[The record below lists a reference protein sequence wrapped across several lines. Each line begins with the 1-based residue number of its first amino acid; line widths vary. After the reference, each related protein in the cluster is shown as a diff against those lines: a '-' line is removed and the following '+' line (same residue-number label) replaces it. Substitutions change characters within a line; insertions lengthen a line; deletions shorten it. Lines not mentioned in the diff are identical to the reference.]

1 MRIKVYAGAIPA
13 ILYIYNEVETMT
25 PNTSLYICRGIPWN
39 SDYTHVRL
47 FESASAANTFILSKA
62 AYTKTQY
69 SYISP
74 SKQIRADGMADQY
87 RDCNYIA
94 WKNTGYSNKWFY
106 AFITDVTYLADNT
119 CLISFEYDIFQTW
132 FYDTTVNPSYVE
144 REHVDDDTI
153 GANTVPE
160 NVVMGDPV
168 NVSYSNTVLPHK
180 WYMYATQVFDELAQD
195 GFTWTDPGAKDNE
208 LSGYYKI
215 NLTDRTQANRV
226 VDLYTRKGKLESLI
240 AMFALTSE
248 SGTGSDYNFR
258 IASPAD
264 FGGYTPKNNKLFCY
278 PYNYL
283 TVVMAGSESVFRYEF
298 FSERSPVFQLRQP
311 KYAGGSSYIYP
322 VGYEQAVEGF
332 NSYAMEFAIPTG
344 AYPTASFGANAFQ
357 NYLVQYGP
365 QLAFGLIGQLVNVG
379 GAVASGNI
387 LDGVSTANAIGQNL
401 MDLRTHALN
410 SQTVTGTQSV
420 SQLVYDTQLVV
431 RLVAKQILPEY
442 AKIIDEYFTAF
453 GYKVCRIKAPNIT
466 GRPSWNYV
474 KTIGAQV
481 SGNIPEYAET
491 ALKAMLNNGVTF
503 WHTNDVGNYG
513 LDNSI

>member
-1 MRIKVYAGAIPA
+1 
-13 ILYIYNEVETMT
+13 MT

-47 FESASAANTFILSKA
+47 FENAGVANTYILSKA

-69 SYISP
+69 SYISH
-74 SKQIRADGMADQY
+74 SKQIRVDGMADQY

-119 CLISFEYDIFQTW
+119 CLISFDYDIFQTW
-132 FYDTTVNPSYVE
+132 FYDATVNPSYVE
-144 REHVDDDTI
+144 REHVNDDTI
-153 GANTVPE
+153 GVNTVPE

-168 NVSYSNTVLPHK
+168 NVASSNNYIPHK
-180 WYMYATQVFDELAQD
+180 WYMYATQVFDEITQA
-195 GFTWTDPGAKDNE
+195 GFSPIAPGATDNE
-208 LSGYYKI
+208 VSGYYKI
-215 NLTDRTQANRV
+215 PLTSREQASRL

-240 AMFALTSE
+240 SMFGLTDVDT
-248 SGTGSDYNFR
+248 SGIVNKTYTIS
-258 IASPAD
+258 SPDA
-264 FGGYTPKNNKLFCY
+264 FGDYTPKNNKLLCY

-283 TVVMAGSESVFRYEF
+283 TLVMAGSETIYRYEYF
-298 FSERSPVFQLRQP
+298 TDRTPIFKLYPP
-311 KYAGGSSYIYP
+311 KYAGGSSFIYP
-322 VGYEQAVEGF
+322 VNYQKEGAGTAAYMLE
-332 NSYAMEFAIPTG
+332 NSVPTG

-365 QLAFGLIGQLVNVG
+365 QLAFGLIGQVVNI
-379 GAVASGNI
+379 GAGVATGDAQKAVSA
-387 LDGVSTANAIGQNL
+387 GVAIGQDI
-401 MDLRTHALN
+401 MDLRTRSLN
-410 SQTVTGTQSV
+410 SQTVAGTQSV
-420 SQLVYDTQLVV
+420 AQLAYDTQLIIRIVS
-431 RLVAKQILPEY
+431 KQILPEY
-442 AKIIDEYFTAF
+442 ARIIDEYFTAF
-453 GYKVCRIKAPNIT
+453 GYKVCRIKTPNIT

-481 SGNIPEYAET
+481 GGNIPEYAET

-503 WHTNDVGNYG
+503 WHTNDVGNYS

>member
-1 MRIKVYAGAIPA
+1 MSPS
-13 ILYIYNEVETMT
+13 
-25 PNTSLYICRGIPWN
+25 TSLYICRGIPWN

-47 FESASAANTFILSKA
+47 FKNASAANTYIISKA

-69 SYISP
+69 SYISKA
-74 SKQIRADGMADQY
+74 KQIRVDGMADQY

-119 CLISFEYDIFQTW
+119 CLISFDYDIFQTW

-144 REHVDDDTI
+144 REHVNDDTI

-160 NVVMGDPV
+160 NVIMGDPV
-168 NVSYSNTVLPHK
+168 NVASSNNYIPHK
-180 WYMYATQVFDELAQD
+180 WYMYATQIFNELTQD
-195 GFTWTDPGAKDNE
+195 GFTAIAPGAENNE
-208 LSGYYKI
+208 VSGYYKI
-215 NLTDRTQANRV
+215 PLTDRAQANRV

-240 AMFALTSE
+240 SMFALTDE
-248 SGTGSDYNFR
+248 SSTASSQTYT
-258 IASPAD
+258 IASPIN
-264 FGGYTPKNNKLFCY
+264 FGGYVPKNNKLFCY

-283 TVVMAGSESVFRYEF
+283 TLVMAGSETPYRYEWF
-298 FSERSPVFQLRQP
+298 TDRVVGFRLKPP

-322 VGYEQAVEGF
+322 VGYEKEG
-332 NSYAMEFAIPTG
+332 STTSSFALEHSIPTG
-344 AYPTASFGANAFQ
+344 AYPTASFGANQFQ

-365 QLAFGLIGQLVNVG
+365 QLAVGLIGQVVNI
-379 GAVASGNI
+379 GANAATGNI
-387 LDGVSTANAIGQNL
+387 EGAISASVAIGQDI
-401 MDLRTHALN
+401 MDLRTHSLN
-410 SQTVTGTQSV
+410 SQTVAGTQSV
-420 SQLVYDTQLVV
+420 AQLAYDTQLIIRIVS
-431 RLVAKQILPEY
+431 KQILPEY
-442 AKIIDEYFTAF
+442 AQIIDEYFTAF

-503 WHTNDVGNYG
+503 WHTDDVGDYSLN
-513 LDNSI
+513 NSL

>member
-1 MRIKVYAGAIPA
+1 
-13 ILYIYNEVETMT
+13 MT
-25 PNTSLYICRGIPWN
+25 QNTSLYICRGIPWN
-39 SDYTHVRL
+39 SDYSHVRL

-69 SYISP
+69 SYISK
-74 SKQIRADGMADQY
+74 SKQIRVDGMADQY

-106 AFITDVTYLADNT
+106 GFITDVVYLADNT
-119 CLISFEYDIFQTW
+119 CLISFDYDIFQTW

-144 REHVDDDTI
+144 REHVNDDAI

-168 NVSYSNTVLPHK
+168 NVASSNNYIPHK
-180 WYMYATQVFDELAQD
+180 WYMYATQIFKELTQD
-195 GFTWTDPGAKDNE
+195 GFTAIVPGAQNNE
-208 LSGYYKI
+208 VSGYYKI
-215 NLTDRTQANRV
+215 PLTDRAQANRV
-226 VDLYTRKGKLESLI
+226 VELYTRKGKLESLI
-240 AMFALTSE
+240 SMFALTDE
-248 SGTGSDYNFR
+248 SSTASGQTYT
-258 IASPAD
+258 IATPVK
-264 FGGYTPKNNKLFCY
+264 FGNYVPKNNKLFCY

-283 TVVMAGSESVFRYEF
+283 TLVMAGSETPYRYEWF
-298 FSERSPVFQLRQP
+298 TDRVAGFRLKLP

-322 VGYEQAVEGF
+322 VGYEKEQSSSA
-332 NSYAMEFAIPTG
+332 SFALEHSIPTG
-344 AYPTASFGANAFQ
+344 AYPTASFGANQFQ

-365 QLAFGLIGQLVNVG
+365 QLALGLIGQVVNI
-379 GAVASGNI
+379 GASAATGNAGEAI
-387 LDGVSTANAIGQNL
+387 SAGVAIGQNI
-401 MDLRTHALN
+401 MDLRTHSLN
-410 SQTVTGTQSV
+410 SQTVAGTQSV
-420 SQLVYDTQLVV
+420 AQLAYDTQLIIRIVS
-431 RLVAKQILPEY
+431 KQILPEY
-442 AKIIDEYFTAF
+442 ARIIDEYFTAF

-503 WHTNDVGNYG
+503 WHTNDVGNYS
-513 LDNSI
+513 LNNNL

>member
-1 MRIKVYAGAIPA
+1 
-13 ILYIYNEVETMT
+13 MT

-47 FESASAANTFILSKA
+47 FENAGAANTYILSKA

-74 SKQIRADGMADQY
+74 SKQIRVDGMADQY

-119 CLISFEYDIFQTW
+119 CLISFDYDIFQTW

-144 REHVDDDTI
+144 REHVKDDTI

-168 NVSYSNTVLPHK
+168 NVASSNNYIPHK
-180 WYMYATQVFDELAQD
+180 WYMYATQIFDEITQD
-195 GFTWTDPGAKDNE
+195 GFSPIAPGATDNE
-208 LSGYYKI
+208 VSGYYKI
-215 NLTDRTQANRV
+215 PLTSRAQASRL

-240 AMFALTSE
+240 SMFALTDA
-248 SGTGSDYNFR
+248 SDTSSSSSYTISRPTAF
-258 IASPAD
+258 D
-264 FGGYTPKNNKLFCY
+264 GYTPKNNKLLCY
-278 PYNYL
+278 PYNYSTL
-283 TVVMAGSESVFRYEF
+283 VLAGSETPYRYEWF
-298 FSERSPVFQLRQP
+298 TDGVATFALKKP

-322 VGYEQAVEGF
+322 VGYQKESVSTAAFALE
-332 NSYAMEFAIPTG
+332 NSVPTG

-365 QLAFGLIGQLVNVG
+365 QLAFGLIGQVVNI
-379 GAVASGNI
+379 GAGVTTGNAQQAVSA
-387 LDGVSTANAIGQNL
+387 GVAIGQDI
-401 MDLRTHALN
+401 MDLRTRSLN
-410 SQTVTGTQSV
+410 SQTVAGTQSV
-420 SQLVYDTQLVV
+420 AQLAYDTQLIIRIVS
-431 RLVAKQILPEY
+431 KQILPEY
-442 AKIIDEYFTAF
+442 ARIIDEYFTAF
-453 GYKVCRIKAPNIT
+453 GYKICRIKAPNIT
-466 GRPSWNYV
+466 GRASWNYV

-503 WHTNDVGNYG
+503 WHTNDVGNYS

>member
-1 MRIKVYAGAIPA
+1 
-13 ILYIYNEVETMT
+13 MT

-39 SDYTHVRL
+39 SDYSHVRL
-47 FESASAANTFILSKA
+47 FVSANAANTYIISKA

-69 SYISP
+69 SYISK
-74 SKQIRADGMADQY
+74 SKQIRVDGMADQY

-106 AFITDVTYLADNT
+106 GFITDVVYLADNT

-144 REHVDDDTI
+144 REHVNDDTI

-168 NVSYSNTVLPHK
+168 NVASSNNYIPHK
-180 WYMYATQVFDELAQD
+180 WYMYATQVFDEITQA
-195 GFTWTDPGAKDNE
+195 GFAPIEPGATDNE
-208 LSGYYKI
+208 VSGYYKI
-215 NLTDRTQANRV
+215 PLTSRAQASRL

-240 AMFALTSE
+240 SMFALTDS
-248 SGTGSDYNFR
+248 SSASSSANYT
-258 IASPAD
+258 IARPTA
-264 FGGYTPKNNKLFCY
+264 FGDYTPKNNKLLCY
-278 PYNYL
+278 PYNYSTL
-283 TVVMAGSESVFRYEF
+283 VLAGSETPYRYEWF
-298 FSERSPVFQLRQP
+298 ADGVATFALKKP
-311 KYAGGSSYIYP
+311 KYAGGSSYVFP
-322 VGYEQAVEGF
+322 VGYQKESSATNAFALE
-332 NSYAMEFAIPTG
+332 NSVPTG

-365 QLAFGLIGQLVNVG
+365 QLAVGLIGQVVSIGASAATGNVDE
-379 GAVASGNI
+379 AISA
-387 LDGVSTANAIGQNL
+387 GVAIGQDI
-401 MDLRTHALN
+401 MDLRTHSLN
-410 SQTVTGTQSV
+410 SQTVAGTQSV
-420 SQLVYDTQLVV
+420 AQLAYDTQLIIRIVS
-431 RLVAKQILPEY
+431 KQILPEY
-442 AKIIDEYFTAF
+442 ARIIDEYFTAF

-503 WHTNDVGNYG
+503 WHTNDVGNYS
-513 LDNSI
+513 LNNSL

>member
-1 MRIKVYAGAIPA
+1 
-13 ILYIYNEVETMT
+13 MT

-47 FESASAANTFILSKA
+47 FENASAANTFILSKA

-69 SYISP
+69 SYISTA
-74 SKQIRADGMADQY
+74 KQIRVDGMADQY

-119 CLISFEYDIFQTW
+119 CLISFDYDIFQTW
-132 FYDTTVNPSYVE
+132 FYDTTINPSYIE

-168 NVSYSNTVLPHK
+168 NVASSNNYIPHK
-180 WYMYATQVFDELAQD
+180 WYMYATQVFDRLAEV
-195 GFTWTDPGAKDNE
+195 TSWTEPGAAGNE
-208 LSGYYKI
+208 VSGYYKL
-215 NLTDRTQANRV
+215 NLTSREQAQQIV
-226 VDLYTRKGKLESLI
+226 KLYTQKGMLESLI
-240 AMFALTSE
+240 SMFGLTDVDT
-248 SGTGSDYNFR
+248 SGTIDKTYTIS
-258 IASPAD
+258 SPD
-264 FGGYTPKNNKLFCY
+264 KFGDYTPKNNKLLCY

-283 TVVMAGSESVFRYEF
+283 TLVMAGSETIYRYEYF
-298 FSERSPVFQLRQP
+298 TDRTPGFKLYPP
-311 KYAGGSSYIYP
+311 KYAGGSSFIYP
-322 VGYEQAVEGF
+322 VNYQKEGAGLAAFRLENAV
-332 NSYAMEFAIPTG
+332 PTG

-365 QLAFGLIGQLVNVG
+365 QLAVGLIGQVVQIASAIPNIETAGEAVTA
-379 GAVASGNI
+379 GASI
-387 LDGVSTANAIGQNL
+387 ANSVL
-401 MDLRTHALN
+401 DLRTRSLN
-410 SQTVTGTQSV
+410 SQTVAGTQSV
-420 SQLVYDTQLVV
+420 AQLAYDTQLII
-431 RLVAKQILPEY
+431 RLVSKQILPEY

-466 GRPSWNYV
+466 GRPAWNYV

-503 WHTNDVGNYG
+503 WHTNDVGNY
-513 LDNSI
+513 S

>member
-1 MRIKVYAGAIPA
+1 
-13 ILYIYNEVETMT
+13 MT

-47 FESASAANTFILSKA
+47 FESASAANTYILSKA

-69 SYISP
+69 SYISH
-74 SKQIRADGMADQY
+74 SKQIRVDGMADQY

-119 CLISFEYDIFQTW
+119 CLISFDYDIFQTW

-144 REHVDDDTI
+144 REHVNDDTI

-160 NVVMGDPV
+160 SVVMGDPV
-168 NVSYSNTVLPHK
+168 NVASSNNYIPHK
-180 WYMYATQVFDELAQD
+180 WYMYATQVFDEITQA
-195 GFTWTDPGAKDNE
+195 GFSPIAPGATDNE
-208 LSGYYKI
+208 VSGYYKI
-215 NLTDRTQANRV
+215 PLTSRAQASRL

-240 AMFALTSE
+240 SMFALTDAS
-248 SGTGSDYNFR
+248 SASSSANYT
-258 IASPAD
+258 IARPTA
-264 FGGYTPKNNKLFCY
+264 FGEYTPKNNKLLCY
-278 PYNYL
+278 PYNYSTL
-283 TVVMAGSESVFRYEF
+283 VLAGSETPYRYEWF
-298 FSERSPVFQLRQP
+298 TDGVATFALKKP
-311 KYAGGSSYIYP
+311 KYAGGSSYVFP
-322 VGYEQAVEGF
+322 VGYQKESSTTNAFALE
-332 NSYAMEFAIPTG
+332 NSVPTG

-365 QLAFGLIGQLVNVG
+365 QLAFGLIGQVVNIG
-379 GAVASGNI
+379 TGIATGDAQHAVSA
-387 LDGVSTANAIGQNL
+387 GVAIGQDI
-401 MDLRTHALN
+401 MDLRTRSLN
-410 SQTVTGTQSV
+410 SQTVAGTQSV
-420 SQLVYDTQLVV
+420 AQLAYDTQLIIRIVS
-431 RLVAKQILPEY
+431 KQILPEY
-442 AKIIDEYFTAF
+442 ARIIDEYFTAF
-453 GYKVCRIKAPNIT
+453 GYKVCRIKTPNIT

-481 SGNIPEYAET
+481 GGNIPEYAET

-503 WHTNDVGNYG
+503 WHTNDVGNYS

>member
-1 MRIKVYAGAIPA
+1 
-13 ILYIYNEVETMT
+13 MT

-47 FESASAANTFILSKA
+47 FENASAANTFILSKA

-69 SYISP
+69 SYISTA
-74 SKQIRADGMADQY
+74 KQIRVDGMADQY

-119 CLISFEYDIFQTW
+119 CLISFDYDIFQTW
-132 FYDTTVNPSYVE
+132 FYDTTINPSYIE

-168 NVSYSNTVLPHK
+168 NVASSNNYIPHK
-180 WYMYATQVFDELAQD
+180 WYMYATQVFDRLAEV
-195 GFTWTDPGAKDNE
+195 TSWTEPGAAGNE
-208 LSGYYKI
+208 VSGYYKL
-215 NLTDRTQANRV
+215 NLTSREQAQQIV
-226 VDLYTRKGKLESLI
+226 KLYTQKGMLESLI
-240 AMFALTSE
+240 SMFGLTDVDT
-248 SGTGSDYNFR
+248 SGTIDKTYTIS
-258 IASPAD
+258 SPD
-264 FGGYTPKNNKLFCY
+264 KFGDYTPKNNKLLCY

-283 TVVMAGSESVFRYEF
+283 TLVMAGSETIYRYEYF
-298 FSERSPVFQLRQP
+298 TDRTPGFKLYPP
-311 KYAGGSSYIYP
+311 KYAGGSSFIYP
-322 VGYEQAVEGF
+322 VNYQKEGAGLAAFRLENAV
-332 NSYAMEFAIPTG
+332 PTG

-365 QLAFGLIGQLVNVG
+365 QLAVGLIGQVVQIASAIPNIETAGEAVTA
-379 GAVASGNI
+379 GASI
-387 LDGVSTANAIGQNL
+387 ANSVL
-401 MDLRTHALN
+401 DLRTRSLN
-410 SQTVTGTQSV
+410 SQTVAGTQSV
-420 SQLVYDTQLVV
+420 AQLAYDTQLII
-431 RLVAKQILPEY
+431 RLVSKQILPEY

-466 GRPSWNYV
+466 GRPAWNYV

-503 WHTNDVGNYG
+503 WHTNDVGNYS

>member
-1 MRIKVYAGAIPA
+1 
-13 ILYIYNEVETMT
+13 MT

-39 SDYTHVRL
+39 SDYSHVRL
-47 FESASAANTFILSKA
+47 FASANAANTYIISKA

-69 SYISP
+69 SYISK
-74 SKQIRADGMADQY
+74 SKQIRVDGMADQY

-106 AFITDVTYLADNT
+106 GFITDVVYLADNT

-144 REHVDDDTI
+144 REHVNDDTI

-168 NVSYSNTVLPHK
+168 NVASSNNYIPHK
-180 WYMYATQVFDELAQD
+180 WYMYATQVFDRLAD
-195 GFTWTDPGAKDNE
+195 VTTWTEPGADGNE
-208 LSGYYKI
+208 VSGYYKL
-215 NLTDRTQANRV
+215 NLTGREQAQQIV
-226 VDLYTRKGKLESLI
+226 KLYTQKGMLESLI
-240 AMFALTSE
+240 SMFALTDAS
-248 SGTGSDYNFR
+248 STASSKTYT
-258 IASPAD
+258 IASPVN
-264 FGGYTPKNNKLFCY
+264 FGGYVPKNNKLFCY

-283 TVVMAGSESVFRYEF
+283 TLVMAGSETPYRYEWF
-298 FSERSPVFQLRQP
+298 TDRTVAFHLYPP

-322 VGYEQAVEGF
+322 IGYEKESSTTSV
-332 NSYAMEFAIPTG
+332 FALEKSIPTG
-344 AYPTASFGANAFQ
+344 AYPTASFGANQFQ

-365 QLAFGLIGQLVNVG
+365 QLAIGMIGQVVNI
-379 GAVASGNI
+379 A
-387 LDGVSTANAIGQNL
+387 TAGQNAPTPAKQYQAQVGAAL
-401 MDLRTHALN
+401 NAGLAIADSIADLRTRSLN
-410 SQTVTGTQSV
+410 SQTVAGTQSV
-420 SQLVYDTQLVV
+420 AQLAYDTQLIIRIVS
-431 RLVAKQILPEY
+431 KQILPEY
-442 AKIIDEYFTAF
+442 ARIIDEYFTAF

-503 WHTNDVGNYG
+503 WHTNDVGNYS
-513 LDNSI
+513 LNNSL

>member
-1 MRIKVYAGAIPA
+1 
-13 ILYIYNEVETMT
+13 MT

-39 SDYTHVRL
+39 SDYSHVRL
-47 FESASAANTFILSKA
+47 FASANAANTYIISKA

-69 SYISP
+69 SYISK
-74 SKQIRADGMADQY
+74 SKQIRVDGMADQY

-106 AFITDVTYLADNT
+106 GFITDVVYLADNT

-144 REHVDDDTI
+144 REHVNDDTI

-168 NVSYSNTVLPHK
+168 NVASSNNYIPHK
-180 WYMYATQVFDELAQD
+180 WYMYATQVFDEITQA
-195 GFTWTDPGAKDNE
+195 GFAPIEPGATDNE
-208 LSGYYKI
+208 VSGYYKI
-215 NLTDRTQANRV
+215 PLTSRAQASRL

-240 AMFALTSE
+240 SMFALTDST
-248 SGTGSDYNFR
+248 SASSSANYTIARPTAFGDY
-258 IASPAD
+258 I
-264 FGGYTPKNNKLFCY
+264 PKNNKLLCY
-278 PYNYL
+278 PYNYSTL
-283 TVVMAGSESVFRYEF
+283 VLAGSETPYRYEWF
-298 FSERSPVFQLRQP
+298 ADGVATFALKKP
-311 KYAGGSSYIYP
+311 KYAGGSSYVFP
-322 VGYEQAVEGF
+322 VGYQKESSATSAFALE
-332 NSYAMEFAIPTG
+332 NSVPTG

-365 QLAFGLIGQLVNVG
+365 QLAVGLIGQVVNI
-379 GAVASGNI
+379 GANIATGNADEAI
-387 LDGVSTANAIGQNL
+387 SAGVAIGQDI
-401 MDLRTHALN
+401 MDLRTHSLN
-410 SQTVTGTQSV
+410 SQTVAGTQSV
-420 SQLVYDTQLVV
+420 AQLAYDTQLIIRIVS
-431 RLVAKQILPEY
+431 KQILPEY
-442 AKIIDEYFTAF
+442 AQIIDEYFTAF

-503 WHTNDVGNYG
+503 WHTNDVGNYS
-513 LDNSI
+513 LNNSL

>member
-1 MRIKVYAGAIPA
+1 
-13 ILYIYNEVETMT
+13 MT

-47 FESASAANTFILSKA
+47 FENASAANTFILSKA

-69 SYISP
+69 SYISTA
-74 SKQIRADGMADQY
+74 KQIRVDGMADQY

-119 CLISFEYDIFQTW
+119 CLISFDYDIFQTW
-132 FYDTTVNPSYVE
+132 FYDTTINPSYIE

-168 NVSYSNTVLPHK
+168 NVASSNNYIPHK
-180 WYMYATQVFDELAQD
+180 WYMYATQVFDRLAEV
-195 GFTWTDPGAKDNE
+195 TSWTEPGAAGNE
-208 LSGYYKI
+208 VSGYYKL
-215 NLTDRTQANRV
+215 NLTSREQAQQIV
-226 VDLYTRKGKLESLI
+226 KLYTQKGMLESLI
-240 AMFALTSE
+240 SMFGLTDVDT
-248 SGTGSDYNFR
+248 SGNIDKTYTIS
-258 IASPAD
+258 SPD
-264 FGGYTPKNNKLFCY
+264 KFGDYTPKNNKLLCY

-283 TVVMAGSESVFRYEF
+283 TLVMAGSETIYRYEYF
-298 FSERSPVFQLRQP
+298 TDRTPGFKLYPP
-311 KYAGGSSYIYP
+311 KYAGGSSFIYP
-322 VGYEQAVEGF
+322 VNYQKEGAGLAAFRLENAV
-332 NSYAMEFAIPTG
+332 PTG

-365 QLAFGLIGQLVNVG
+365 QLAVGLIGQVVQIASAIPNIETAGEAVTA
-379 GAVASGNI
+379 GASI
-387 LDGVSTANAIGQNL
+387 ANSVL
-401 MDLRTHALN
+401 DLRTRSLN
-410 SQTVTGTQSV
+410 SQTVAGTQSV
-420 SQLVYDTQLVV
+420 AQLAYDTQLII
-431 RLVAKQILPEY
+431 RLVSKQILPEY

-466 GRPSWNYV
+466 GRPAWNYV

-503 WHTNDVGNYG
+503 WHTNDVGNY
-513 LDNSI
+513 S

>member
-1 MRIKVYAGAIPA
+1 MA
-13 ILYIYNEVETMT
+13 

-39 SDYTHVRL
+39 SDYSHVRL
-47 FESASAANTFILSKA
+47 FASANAANTYIISKA

-69 SYISP
+69 SYISK
-74 SKQIRADGMADQY
+74 SKQIRVDGMADQY

-106 AFITDVTYLADNT
+106 GFITDVVYLADNT

-144 REHVDDDTI
+144 REHVNDDTI

-168 NVSYSNTVLPHK
+168 NVASSNNYIPHK
-180 WYMYATQVFDELAQD
+180 WYMYATQVFDEITQA
-195 GFTWTDPGAKDNE
+195 GFAPIEPGATDNE
-208 LSGYYKI
+208 VSGYYKI
-215 NLTDRTQANRV
+215 PLTSRAQASRL

-240 AMFALTSE
+240 SMFALTDS
-248 SGTGSDYNFR
+248 SSASSSANYT
-258 IASPAD
+258 IARPTA
-264 FGGYTPKNNKLFCY
+264 FGDYTPKNNKLLCY
-278 PYNYL
+278 PYNYSTL
-283 TVVMAGSESVFRYEF
+283 VLAGSETPYRYEWF
-298 FSERSPVFQLRQP
+298 TDGVATFALKKP
-311 KYAGGSSYIYP
+311 KYAGGSSYVFP
-322 VGYEQAVEGF
+322 VGYQKESSATNAFALE
-332 NSYAMEFAIPTG
+332 NSVPTG

-365 QLAFGLIGQLVNVG
+365 QLAVGLIGQVVNI
-379 GAVASGNI
+379 GASAATGNVDEAI
-387 LDGVSTANAIGQNL
+387 SAGVAIGQDI
-401 MDLRTHALN
+401 MDLRTHSLN
-410 SQTVTGTQSV
+410 SQTVAGTQSV
-420 SQLVYDTQLVV
+420 AQLAYDTQLIIRIVS
-431 RLVAKQILPEY
+431 KQILPEY
-442 AKIIDEYFTAF
+442 ARIIDEYFTAF

-503 WHTNDVGNYG
+503 WHTNDVGNYS
-513 LDNSI
+513 LNNSL

>member
-1 MRIKVYAGAIPA
+1 MA
-13 ILYIYNEVETMT
+13 

-39 SDYTHVRL
+39 SDYSHVRL
-47 FESASAANTFILSKA
+47 FASANAANTYIISKA

-69 SYISP
+69 SYISK
-74 SKQIRADGMADQY
+74 SKQIRVDGMADQY

-106 AFITDVTYLADNT
+106 GFITDVVYLADNT

-144 REHVDDDTI
+144 REHVNDDTI

-168 NVSYSNTVLPHK
+168 NVASSNNYIPHK
-180 WYMYATQVFDELAQD
+180 WYMYATQVFDEITQA
-195 GFTWTDPGAKDNE
+195 GFAPIEPGATDNE
-208 LSGYYKI
+208 VSGYYKI
-215 NLTDRTQANRV
+215 PLTSRAQASRL

-240 AMFALTSE
+240 SMFALTDS
-248 SGTGSDYNFR
+248 SSASSSANYT
-258 IASPAD
+258 IARPTA
-264 FGGYTPKNNKLFCY
+264 FGDYTPKNNKLLCY
-278 PYNYL
+278 PYNYSTL
-283 TVVMAGSESVFRYEF
+283 VLAGSETPYRYEWF
-298 FSERSPVFQLRQP
+298 TDGVATFALKKP
-311 KYAGGSSYIYP
+311 KYAGGSSYVFP
-322 VGYEQAVEGF
+322 VGYQKESSATNAFALE
-332 NSYAMEFAIPTG
+332 NSVPTG

-365 QLAFGLIGQLVNVG
+365 QLAVGLIGQVVNI
-379 GAVASGNI
+379 GASAATGNVDEAI
-387 LDGVSTANAIGQNL
+387 SAGVAIGQDI
-401 MDLRTHALN
+401 MDLRTHSLN
-410 SQTVTGTQSV
+410 SQTVAGTQSV
-420 SQLVYDTQLVV
+420 AQLAYDTQLIIRIVS
-431 RLVAKQILPEY
+431 KQILPEY
-442 AKIIDEYFTAF
+442 AQIIDEYFTAF

-503 WHTNDVGNYG
+503 WHTNDVGNYS
-513 LDNSI
+513 LNNSL

>member
-1 MRIKVYAGAIPA
+1 
-13 ILYIYNEVETMT
+13 MT

-39 SDYTHVRL
+39 SDYSHVRL
-47 FESASAANTFILSKA
+47 FASANAANTYIISKA

-69 SYISP
+69 SYISK
-74 SKQIRADGMADQY
+74 SKQIRVDGMADQY

-106 AFITDVTYLADNT
+106 GFITDVVYLADNT

-144 REHVDDDTI
+144 REHVNDDTI

-168 NVSYSNTVLPHK
+168 NVASSNNYIPHK
-180 WYMYATQVFDELAQD
+180 WYMYATQVFDEITQA
-195 GFTWTDPGAKDNE
+195 GFAPIEPGATDNE
-208 LSGYYKI
+208 VSGYYKI
-215 NLTDRTQANRV
+215 PLTSRAQASRL

-240 AMFALTSE
+240 SMFALTDS
-248 SGTGSDYNFR
+248 SSASSSANYT
-258 IASPAD
+258 IARPTA
-264 FGGYTPKNNKLFCY
+264 FGDYTPKNNKLLCY
-278 PYNYL
+278 PYNYSTL
-283 TVVMAGSESVFRYEF
+283 VLAGSETPYRYEWF
-298 FSERSPVFQLRQP
+298 TDGVATFALKKP
-311 KYAGGSSYIYP
+311 KYAGGSSYVFP
-322 VGYEQAVEGF
+322 VGYQKESSATNAFALE
-332 NSYAMEFAIPTG
+332 NSVPTG

-365 QLAFGLIGQLVNVG
+365 QLAVGLIGQVVNI
-379 GAVASGNI
+379 GASAATGNVDEAI
-387 LDGVSTANAIGQNL
+387 SAGVAIGQDI
-401 MDLRTHALN
+401 MDLRTHSLN
-410 SQTVTGTQSV
+410 SQTVAGTQSV
-420 SQLVYDTQLVV
+420 AQLAYDTQLIIRIVS
-431 RLVAKQILPEY
+431 KQILPEY
-442 AKIIDEYFTAF
+442 AQIIDEYFTAF

-503 WHTNDVGNYG
+503 WHTNDVGNYS
-513 LDNSI
+513 LNNSL

>member
-1 MRIKVYAGAIPA
+1 
-13 ILYIYNEVETMT
+13 MT

-39 SDYTHVRL
+39 SDYSHVRL
-47 FESASAANTFILSKA
+47 FASANAANTYIISKA

-69 SYISP
+69 SYISK
-74 SKQIRADGMADQY
+74 SKQIRVDGMADQY

-106 AFITDVTYLADNT
+106 GFITDVVYLADNT
-119 CLISFEYDIFQTW
+119 CLISFDYDIFQTW

-144 REHVDDDTI
+144 REHVNDDTI

-168 NVSYSNTVLPHK
+168 NVASSNNYIPHK
-180 WYMYATQVFDELAQD
+180 WYMYATQVFDEITQA
-195 GFTWTDPGAKDNE
+195 GFAPIEPGATDNE
-208 LSGYYKI
+208 VSGYYKI
-215 NLTDRTQANRV
+215 PLTSRAQASRL

-240 AMFALTSE
+240 SMFALT
-248 SGTGSDYNFR
+248 D
-258 IASPAD
+258 ASSASSSANYTLARPTAFD
-264 FGGYTPKNNKLFCY
+264 DYTPKNNKLLCY
-278 PYNYL
+278 PYNYSTL
-283 TVVMAGSESVFRYEF
+283 VLAGSETPYRYEWF
-298 FSERSPVFQLRQP
+298 TDGVATFALKKP
-311 KYAGGSSYIYP
+311 KYAGGSSYVFP
-322 VGYEQAVEGF
+322 VGYQKESSATNAFALE
-332 NSYAMEFAIPTG
+332 NSVPTG

-365 QLAFGLIGQLVNVG
+365 QLAVGLIGQVVNI
-379 GAVASGNI
+379 GASAATGNVDEAI
-387 LDGVSTANAIGQNL
+387 SAGVAIGQDI
-401 MDLRTHALN
+401 MDLRTHSLN
-410 SQTVTGTQSV
+410 SQTVAGTQSV
-420 SQLVYDTQLVV
+420 AQLAYDTQLIIRIVS
-431 RLVAKQILPEY
+431 KQILPEY
-442 AKIIDEYFTAF
+442 AQIIDEYFTAF

-503 WHTNDVGNYG
+503 WHTNDVGNYS
-513 LDNSI
+513 LNNSL

>member
-1 MRIKVYAGAIPA
+1 
-13 ILYIYNEVETMT
+13 MT

-47 FESASAANTFILSKA
+47 FASANAANTYIISKA

-69 SYISP
+69 SYISK
-74 SKQIRADGMADQY
+74 SKQIRVDGMADQY

-119 CLISFEYDIFQTW
+119 CLISFDYDIFQTW

-144 REHVDDDTI
+144 REHVNDDTI

-168 NVSYSNTVLPHK
+168 NVASSNNYIPHK
-180 WYMYATQVFDELAQD
+180 WYMYATQVFDEITQA
-195 GFTWTDPGAKDNE
+195 GFAPIEPGATDNE
-208 LSGYYKI
+208 VSGYYKI
-215 NLTDRTQANRV
+215 PLTSRAQASRL

-240 AMFALTSE
+240 SMFALTDAS
-248 SGTGSDYNFR
+248 SASSSANYT
-258 IASPAD
+258 IARPTAFD
-264 FGGYTPKNNKLFCY
+264 GYTPKNNKLLCY
-278 PYNYL
+278 PYNYSTL
-283 TVVMAGSESVFRYEF
+283 VLAGSETPYRYEWF
-298 FSERSPVFQLRQP
+298 TDGVATFALKKP
-311 KYAGGSSYIYP
+311 KYAGGSSYVFP
-322 VGYEQAVEGF
+322 VGYQKESSTTNAFALE
-332 NSYAMEFAIPTG
+332 NSVPTG

-365 QLAFGLIGQLVNVG
+365 QLAFGLIGQVVNI
-379 GAVASGNI
+379 GAGVTTGNAQQAVSA
-387 LDGVSTANAIGQNL
+387 GVAIGQDI
-401 MDLRTHALN
+401 MDLRTRSLN
-410 SQTVTGTQSV
+410 SQTVAGTQSIA
-420 SQLVYDTQLVV
+420 QLAYDTQLIIRIVS
-431 RLVAKQILPEY
+431 KQILPEY
-442 AKIIDEYFTAF
+442 ARIIDEYFTAF
-453 GYKVCRIKAPNIT
+453 GYKVCRIKSPNIT

-503 WHTNDVGNYG
+503 WHTNDVGNYS
-513 LDNSI
+513 LNNSL

>member
-1 MRIKVYAGAIPA
+1 
-13 ILYIYNEVETMT
+13 MT

-47 FESASAANTFILSKA
+47 FENASAANTFILSKA

-69 SYISP
+69 SYISTA
-74 SKQIRADGMADQY
+74 KQIRVDGMADQY

-119 CLISFEYDIFQTW
+119 CLISFDYDIFQTW
-132 FYDTTVNPSYVE
+132 FYDTTINPSYIE

-168 NVSYSNTVLPHK
+168 NVASSNNYIPHK
-180 WYMYATQVFDELAQD
+180 WYMYATQVFDRLAEV
-195 GFTWTDPGAKDNE
+195 TSWTEPGAAGNE
-208 LSGYYKI
+208 VSGYYKL
-215 NLTDRTQANRV
+215 NLTSREQAQQIV
-226 VDLYTRKGKLESLI
+226 KLYTQKGMLESLI
-240 AMFALTSE
+240 SMFGLTDVDT
-248 SGTGSDYNFR
+248 SGNIDKTYTIS
-258 IASPAD
+258 SPD
-264 FGGYTPKNNKLFCY
+264 KFGDYTPKNNKLLCY

-283 TVVMAGSESVFRYEF
+283 TLVMAGSETIYRYEYF
-298 FSERSPVFQLRQP
+298 TDRTPGFKLYPP
-311 KYAGGSSYIYP
+311 KYAGGSSFIYP
-322 VGYEQAVEGF
+322 VNYQKEGAGLAAFRLENAV
-332 NSYAMEFAIPTG
+332 PTG

-365 QLAFGLIGQLVNVG
+365 QLAVGLIGQVVQIASAIPNIETAGEAVTA
-379 GAVASGNI
+379 GASI
-387 LDGVSTANAIGQNL
+387 ANSVL
-401 MDLRTHALN
+401 DLRTRSLN
-410 SQTVTGTQSV
+410 SQTVAGTQSV
-420 SQLVYDTQLVV
+420 AQLAYDTQLII
-431 RLVAKQILPEY
+431 RLVSKQILPEY

-466 GRPSWNYV
+466 GRPAWNYV

-503 WHTNDVGNYG
+503 WHTNDVGNYS